1 MDFWK
6 TMGVLLKRWYVSVP
20 VFVVSLA
27 LAGAVFVSVSTQ
39 YESTGTIVLTA
50 PTSGGVTSVN
60 PATATGPGNP
70 LLDFEGSLTIT
81 TQLLIQSLSSPTVQ
95 NQIAAQGGA
104 STFQAGDGL
113 TGGPFVVIVA
123 DATSTTQAQR
133 TVTLALQYAESELN
147 ARQKNLNA
155 PPSTYIGTQIVVAPT
170 PATTKIGSKVR
181 AGGVT
186 LALGLVLS
194 LAAAFAIE
202 SRRNNRRRRRDE
214 EPRDLDDDQLLD
226 EDEVDDDVDDLPPG
240 DAVATH
246 KMRPAPPP
254 RSIPQPVRTGGPRPA
269 PRPQVGPIGD
279 RANPR
284 REPFAPSPMH
294 KPHPAKPRVL
304 PAPGAPQH
312 SQAPAQNG
320 PANANGTP
328 ANANGVTVTNA
339 LPAANSKPVPNGTP
353 VTNGKPA
360 VNGNSNSHDW
370 PRTDFR
376 SPDSSAG

>member
-6 TMGVLLKRWYVSVP
+6 TLGVLLKRWYISVP

-27 LAGAVFVSVSTQ
+27 LAGAVFVTVPTQ

-95 NQIAAQGGA
+95 NQIAAQGGV

-113 TGGPFVVIVA
+113 TGGPFVVIIA
-123 DATSTTQAQR
+123 DADSTKQAER

-155 PPSTYIGTQIVVAPT
+155 PPTTYIGTQIVVAPT
-170 PATTKIGSKVR
+170 PATTKIGSKVK

-186 LALGLVLS
+186 LALGVVLS
-194 LAAAFAIE
+194 LAAAYAIE
-202 SRRNNRRRRRDE
+202 SVLNNRRRRKTDTAKDSGDE
-214 EPRDLDDDQLLD
+214 NLPDIEDLDV
-226 EDEVDDDVDDLPPG
+226 EDDDVSEG

-254 RSIPQPVRTGGPRPA
+254 RSIPQPVRTGGSRPA

-279 RANPR
+279 RAVGR

-294 KPHPAKPRVL
+294 KPHPAKPRAVPN
-304 PAPGAPQH
+304 PAPV
-312 SQAPAQNG
+312 QNG
-320 PANANGTP
+320 KPGPVQSPAVGNANGK
-328 ANANGVTVTNA
+328 TVTNA
-339 LPAANSKPVPNGTP
+339 TPAPKPAANGKP
-353 VTNGKPA
+353 VTNGSN
-360 VNGNSNSHDW
+360 NGNSHDW
-370 PRTDFR
+370 PRAEFR

>member
-1 MDFWK
+1 VDFWK
-6 TMGVLLKRWYVSVP
+6 TLGVLLKRWYISVP
-20 VFVVSLA
+20 VFVISLG
-27 LAGAVFVSVSTQ
+27 LAGAVFVAVPTQ
-39 YESTGTIVLTA
+39 YESTGTLVLTA

-95 NQIAAQGGA
+95 NQIAAQGGV

-113 TGGPFVVIVA
+113 TGGPFVVIIA
-123 DATSTTQAQR
+123 DADSTKQAER

-155 PPSTYIGTQIVVAPT
+155 PPTTYIGTQIVVAPT
-170 PATTKIGSKVR
+170 PATTKIGSKVK

-202 SRRNNRRRRRDE
+202 SMMNNRRRRKGDSAKDGD
-214 EPRDLDDDQLLD
+214 DLPDI
-226 EDEVDDDVDDLPPG
+226 EDYDLADDDVSEG

-254 RSIPQPVRTGGPRPA
+254 RSIPQPVRSAGPRQA
-269 PRPQVGPIGD
+269 PRVPVGPIGD
-279 RANPR
+279 HAVGR
-284 REPFAPSPMH
+284 REPFAPTPMH
-294 KPHPAKPRVL
+294 KPHPAKPRVVSNGKPVQNGK
-304 PAPGAPQH
+304 PAPV
-312 SQAPAQNG
+312 QNN
-320 PANANGTP
+320 AAATNANSAAG
-328 ANANGVTVTNA
+328 NAAGKTVTNA
-339 LPAANSKPVPNGTP
+339 KPAS
-353 VTNGKPA
+353 NGKPPA
-360 VNGNSNSHDW
+360 NNGSTSNGSNGNSHDW
-370 PRTDFR
+370 PRAEFR
-376 SPDSSAG
+376 PPDSSAG